1 MEIAVLAL
9 GCFWGPE
16 IKFSKIDGIIKTE
29 VGYCGGNS
37 SITTY
42 KEVCTGNTN
51 HAEVVK
57 LDFDEKIITYEKI
70 LKIFFQIHDPT
81 TLNSQGPDFGTQY
94 RSEIFYLNDN
104 QKMIAEKVLNEV
116 NERLSGKVVTKIS
129 LLKNY
134 CPAEEYHQKYL
145 ESLHIPG
152 AIFFDIDEN
161 SRKDTALPHMLVD
174 QMSWDK
180 IVSNMGIKKNDE
192 IVIYDNS
199 DVISSCRGWFNFIY
213 YGHDPKLI
221 NVLNGGLR
229 KWLKEKKKVT
239 DEISNID
246 KSDYKGS
253 ERKDLVKSKQAI
265 DQNIDEKIFTLID
278 ARSRERFEGKIPEPR
293 KGLRSGCIK
302 NSFCIPFNDCLND
315 DKTFKNKDQLKKI
328 FKTSIENLEQKKIVF
343 SCGSGVTACVL
354 ALAYSLINDKYLP
367 CIYDGSWAEYGLI

>member
-104 QKMIAEKVLNEV
+104 QKMIAEKVLNGV

-145 ESLHIPG
+145 EK
-152 AIFFDIDEN
+152 
-161 SRKDTALPHMLVD
+161 R
-174 QMSWDK
+174 
-180 IVSNMGIKKNDE
+180 
-192 IVIYDNS
+192 
-199 DVISSCRGWFNFIY
+199 
-213 YGHDPKLI
+213 
-221 NVLNGGLR
+221 
-229 KWLKEKKKVT
+229 
-239 DEISNID
+239 
-246 KSDYKGS
+246 
-253 ERKDLVKSKQAI
+253 
-265 DQNIDEKIFTLID
+265 
-278 ARSRERFEGKIPEPR
+278 
-293 KGLRSGCIK
+293 
-302 NSFCIPFNDCLND
+302 
-315 DKTFKNKDQLKKI
+315 
-328 FKTSIENLEQKKIVF
+328 
-343 SCGSGVTACVL
+343 
-354 ALAYSLINDKYLP
+354 
-367 CIYDGSWAEYGLI
+367 